1 MPTSLHITIL
11 DGGGPMAGRSLA
23 LNTSPIRFGRDLSC
37 DVVLDATMISRL
49 HGQFERDDAGQWSL
63 TCFSGNG
70 LKIGRKA
77 LEQNE
82 SIAITGAT
90 IVNCGKTKLLQI
102 QPFETAADQTNA
114 QTATAESQTQAEA
127 VSPADAA
134 NKKRKLIWTG
144 VGLWIG
150 LLLIVGIVLASLPEA
165 GENKAG
171 LPPAMTAEQIA
182 VELNKPPTQGPRDTT
197 LAQIRL
203 NEANQF
209 FENIDSQQDALARA
223 YWAYHEA
230 LQHTEDGVFNNGLDQ
245 RRFQHARTK
254 LQEQIVL
261 VYDDAYA
268 LVQSRDWG
276 RAIDY
281 LDELNKLYPAGET
294 DSELIIH
301 MRRLKAYCRSQGK
314 P

>member
-1 MPTSLHITIL
+1 MPNSLHITIL

-23 LNTSPIRFGRDLSC
+23 LGHSPIRFGRDLSC
-37 DVVLDATMISRL
+37 DVVLDAGMVSRL
-49 HGQFERDDAGQWSL
+49 HGQFELDDAGQWSL

-70 LKIGRKA
+70 LKIGRKV
-77 LEQNE
+77 LEQNQ
-82 SIAITGAT
+82 SIAITDTT

-102 QPFETAADQTNA
+102 QPFETTGADGAAQA
-114 QTATAESQTQAEA
+114 AATDIQVEA
-127 VSPADAA
+127 PAVDAA
-134 NKKRKLIWTG
+134 TKKRKLIWTG

-150 LLLIVGIVLASLPEA
+150 LLVVVGIVLASVPKA
-165 GENKAG
+165 GENKTG
-171 LPPAMTAEQIA
+171 LPPAMTADQIA
-182 VELNKPPTQGPRDTT
+182 AELSKPPAQGPRDTT

-203 NEANQF
+203 TEANQF

-230 LQHTEDGVFNNGLDQ
+230 LQHTEDGVFENGLDQ
-245 RRFQHARTK
+245 RRFQHARAK
-254 LQEQIVL
+254 LQEQIVV

-268 LVQSRDWG
+268 LVQSQEWG

-301 MRRLKAYCRSQGK
+301 IRRLKAYCRSQGRS
-314 P
+314 